1 MAGALLAASQKIARD
16 VRGTPSAP
24 EASGPH
30 AEPVRL
36 VTTDLG
42 SIEHI
47 IGGGGLVQNVT
58 ERVSTAL
65 TKATDSIRGPHG
77 GLIPSSVQN
86 TMGAG
91 LTRVEGQAE
100 ALYHAATV
108 GSGHGFGDRVRA
120 QVAVVRARLKL

>member
-1 MAGALLAASQKIARD
+1 VSGALLTAASKVARD

-36 VTTDLG
+36 FTTDLG
-42 SIEHI
+42 NIEHI
-47 IGGGGLVQNVT
+47 IGGGGLVQNAT

-65 TKATDSIRGPHG
+65 HKATDSIRGPHG
-77 GLIPSSVQN
+77 GLIPSAAQN
-86 TMGAG
+86 AAGAG

-100 ALYHAATV
+100 ALYHAAVT
-108 GSGHGFGDRVRA
+108 SRPLGDGL
-120 QVAVVRARLKL
+120 RARLAVLRARLGL